1 MNKKRTLGTLLSLIA
16 VVVIAA
22 VFGGMTVMADEV
34 VASGNCGSGNSDNL
48 TWTLTEPTDNQYKLT
63 ISGTGE
69 MDDYSPETAPWDQY
83 KDKIVVVDIQGGVS
97 SVGAYTFYKYTAIQ
111 SVTFPSTLISIG
123 EKAFKGCTGLSYV
136 SIPASEIG
144 GDAFAESGLN
154 ALMISGNVTEI
165 KAGTFSDCAKLSYI
179 QLPTSL
185 ETIGDY
191 AFYGCGFTQ
200 IDSNWFSAYGSGN
213 SNLKYIGRNAFGKC
227 SALSRIALPES
238 VLSIGERAFMNCGL
252 TSIDIPEGTEII
264 QKAAFFG
271 CSSLT
276 EVSLPDSLTVIE
288 ANAFEGCG
296 SLQSITIPKNVTSIG
311 NNVFG
316 QVNILSDVYC
326 FPDPANLTCSFDTLF
341 SDSANVTIYVPGRY
355 KDAYSAKFGN
365 SINFVASSLASG
377 QCGDNCNYLLDCD
390 KVLVISG
397 TGDMYDFNYATAP
410 WYDNAFYIKE
420 VIIEDGVTSIGNYAF
435 YDFRN
440 LTSVTISDS
449 VKTIGENAF
458 TTCLALKSI
467 VIPDGVTSIGRYA
480 FTSCISLSSV
490 TLPDSVSYIGQNA
503 FGSCIFREINIPGSL
518 TSIEASTFNNCNKLE
533 SVIIPNGVTSIGDSA
548 FNDCSSLASVTISGS
563 VNEIGESAFN
573 NCSALTSITIPAGV
587 TEIKEKTFFKCTSLA
602 SVYMSEGITTIGND
616 AFNTCSSLSSVSIP
630 GSVTSIGHGAFNG
643 CALITSLSLPDG
655 LTAIA
660 STTFAGCSSLT
671 SINIPAN
678 VASISFN
685 AFKGCTSLSSVT
697 IPNGVT
703 EIDNEAFSEC
713 DSLIS
718 VTIPGSVTD
727 LGQKIFYGCDNLKTV
742 TMLNGVSF
750 IGYAAFASC
759 PNLEQVILPSTI
771 TGIGQQALNADPEL
785 SDIYIL
791 ANPANLTWNFTYQ
804 DYPATLTVHV
814 PSGYVAAY
822 EKLFADNNVNVTV
835 IGDAD
840 GDIDLGIGV
849 HLYGYS
855 LSLEGDIGV
864 NFYVKFDDAEAL
876 SSDAKMV
883 FTITGNNGQDTK
895 TQEVYVKPQANTKLP
910 YAKTANGYYVFKC
923 TVYSNEMTSTITA
936 QVISGEASGKEFT
949 YSVQEY
955 AKYLID
961 HASTYT
967 DEQPLI
973 KAMLNYGA
981 YSQKY
986 FNYNMDNLANS
997 ILPVSDQTVSI
1008 MDPSAINAGP
1018 RDSDLTVSGTNIKIE
1033 KVSLSLKDTI
1043 SMKLYISGA
1052 DDNTVFMQPGTNDK
1066 IYKPVKIDGYYVITI
1081 DGIKG
1086 QYIDWAFGIKVY
1098 DGDTFLD
1105 TISYSPV
1112 YYCKNVLSKENGG
1125 VITTELKELVS
1136 SMVLYK
1142 DAAATYSPPTYN

>member
-1 MNKKRTLGTLLSLIA
+1 MLTL
-16 VVVIAA
+16 IAA
-22 VFGGMTVMADEV
+22 VFTVAAFGSMTVMADDEKIIS
-34 VASGNCGSGNSDNL
+34 SGNCGPENSNSL
-48 TWTLTEPTDNQYKLT
+48 TWTFYNTGKLT

-69 MDDYSPETAPWDQY
+69 MDDYVPQSAPWYAY
-83 KDKIVVVDIQGGVS
+83 KDSITYVDIQSGVT
-97 SVGAYTFYKYTAIQ
+97 SVGCYAFYQYTEIQ
-111 SVTFPSTLISIG
+111 SVSFPSTLENIG
-123 EKAFKGCTGLSYV
+123 ERAFKGCSSLSYAI
-136 SIPASEIG
+136 IPASEIG
-144 GDAFAESGLN
+144 EAAFSESGVSMINITGAATKIKTDAFSYCSN
-154 ALMISGNVTEI
+154 
-165 KAGTFSDCAKLSYI
+165 LSYI
-179 QLPTSL
+179 QLPSTVES
-185 ETIGDY
+185 IGKY
-191 AFYGCGFTQ
+191 AFYGCGFSQ
-200 IDSNWFSAYGSGN
+200 INEDWFHSGS
-213 SNLKYIGRNAFGKC
+213 SVCNLKYIEAYAFGGC
-227 SALSRIALPES
+227 ANLTRLSLPTTII
-238 VLSIGERAFMNCGL
+238 SIEDHAFANSGL
-252 TSIDIPEGTEII
+252 TSVKIPEGVERINTS
-264 QKAAFFG
+264 AFYG
-271 CSSLT
+271 CTALS
-276 EVSLPDSLTVIE
+276 EVNLPDSLTVIE
-288 ANAFEGCG
+288 ANAFAGCG
-296 SLQSITIPKNVTSIG
+296 SLTTITIPKNVTSIG
-311 NNVFG
+311 NGAFVQSNSISSF
-316 QVNILSDVYC
+316 NC
-326 FPDPANLTCSFDTLF
+326 NPDPANLTCSFDTLF
-341 SDSANVTIYVPGRY
+341 TNGSNVTVNVPSRY
-355 KDAYSAKFGN
+355 KDAYVAKFSESN
-365 SINFVASSLASG
+365 VTFNASSLVSG
-377 QCGDNCNYLLDCD
+377 ECGDNCEFVLDCD
-390 KVLVISG
+390 NVLVISG

-480 FTSCISLSSV
+480 FTSCIYLSSV

-503 FGSCIFREINIPGSL
+503 FGSCIFKEINIPGSL
-518 TSIEASTFNNCNKLE
+518 TSIEASTFNNCKKLE

-548 FNDCSSLASVTISGS
+548 FNDCSSLASVIIPGS
-563 VNEIGESAFN
+563 VNEIGKSAFN
-573 NCSALTSITIPAGV
+573 NCSALTSIRIPSGV
-587 TEIKEKTFFKCTSLA
+587 TEIKEKTFFECTSLVSA
-602 SVYMSEGITTIGND
+602 DLPEGITTIGND

-643 CALITSLSLPDG
+643 CAMIPSITLPEG

-660 STTFAGCSSLT
+660 STTFAGCESLT
-671 SINIPAN
+671 SVNIPAN
-678 VASISFN
+678 VTSISFN
-685 AFKGCTSLSSVT
+685 AFKGCTSLASVT

-713 DSLIS
+713 DSITT

-742 TMLNGVSF
+742 TMLNGISF

-864 NFYVKFDDAEAL
+864 NFYVKFDDADAL

-910 YAKTANGYYVFKC
+910 YAKTANGYYIFKC

-1105 TISYSPV
+1105 TINYSPV

>member
-1 MNKKRTLGTLLSLIA
+1 MLTLIA
-16 VVVIAA
+16 VAITA
-22 VFGGMTVMADEV
+22 VALGSMTVMAETEP
-34 VASGNCGSGNSDNL
+34 ASGTCGTDVSWSLD
-48 TWTLTEPTDNQYKLT
+48 TEGRLT
-63 ISGTGE
+63 ISGTGA
-69 MDDYSPETAPWDQY
+69 MDNFQLGLSPFYAY
-83 KDKIVVVDIQGGVS
+83 KTEIKVVEIQEGVT
-97 SVGAYTFYKYTAIQ
+97 SVGDSAFYQCTEIPY
-111 SVTFPSTLISIG
+111 VYFPSTLERIG
-123 EKAFKGCTGLSYV
+123 SQAFRECSSLS
-136 SIPASEIG
+136 SANIPASEIG
-144 GDAFAESGLN
+144 EYAFYQSGLGSVF
-154 ALMISGNVTEI
+154 ITGNVTEI
-165 KAGTFSDCAKLSYI
+165 ETAAFGLCANLSKIQLPITVERIGKSAFIGCGLRFINESDWSEYDTSLHGYVSNIKYRDKDAFSDCENLTSVT
-179 QLPTSL
+179 LPKSL
-185 ETIGDY
+185 I
-191 AFYGCGFTQ
+191 
-200 IDSNWFSAYGSGN
+200 
-213 SNLKYIGRNAFGKC
+213 
-227 SALSRIALPES
+227 
-238 VLSIGERAFMNCGL
+238 SIGEGAFYNCGINTITVPDGVETIM
-252 TSIDIPEGTEII
+252 TS
-264 QKAAFFG
+264 AFSG
-271 CSSLT
+271 CSSLSK
-276 EVSLPDSLTVIE
+276 VNLPDSLTEIG
-288 ANAFEGCG
+288 ARAFEGCS
-296 SLQSITIPKNVTSIG
+296 SLSEIIIPKNVESIG
-311 NNVFG
+311 EKVFV
-316 QVNILSDVYC
+316 QANSINDVYC
-326 FPDPANLTCSFDTLF
+326 FPDPAILTCSFDTLF
-341 SDSANVTIYVPGRY
+341 PDNVNVTIYVPGRY

-365 SINFVASSLASG
+365 DINFVANSLSEGA
-377 QCGDNCNYLLDCD
+377 CGDNVNYVLDCD
-390 KVLVISG
+390 NVLVISG
-397 TGDMYDFNYATAP
+397 TGDMYDFEYGTAP
-410 WYDNAFYIKE
+410 WYDYTNDIKE
-420 VIIEDGVTSIGNYAF
+420 VIIQDGVTSIGKYSFHYAR
-435 YDFRN
+435 YM
-440 LTSVTISDS
+440 TAVTISDS

-503 FGSCIFREINIPGSL
+503 FGSCIFKKINIPGSL
-518 TSIEASTFNNCNKLE
+518 TSIEASTYNNCNKLE

-548 FNDCSSLASVTISGS
+548 FNDCSSLASVTIPGS

-573 NCSALTSITIPAGV
+573 NCSALTSIRIPAGV

-616 AFNTCSSLSSVSIP
+616 AFNTCSSLSLITIP
-630 GSVTSIGHGAFNG
+630 DSVTGIGHGAFNG
-643 CALITSLSLPDG
+643 CAMITSLSLPDG

-685 AFKGCTSLSSVT
+685 AFKGCISLASIT
-697 IPNGVT
+697 IPNSVT
-703 EIDNEAFSEC
+703 SIDNEAFSEC

-718 VTIPGSVTD
+718 ITIPGSVTD

-864 NFYVKFDDAEAL
+864 NFYVKFDDVDAL

-910 YAKTANGYYVFKC
+910 YAKTANGYYIFKC

-936 QVISGEASGKEFT
+936 QVISGEASGQEFT

-1066 IYKPVKIDGYYVITI
+1066 IFKPVKIDGYYVITI